1 MAHQKEKVIHIK
13 PLQIFEKSPNK
24 SGPYLIFLVNRI
36 QVLYMPLIFQKYL
49 IHPYMIVVIIGIG
62 FVSQLNLYILSKCWK
77 SKYFTEG
84 AEGISKLFGKRMIRL
99 YAFVGLFFIFIK
111 IAIFT
116 LGYSDIIH
124 QYIFPSI
131 NSNWIILFVFLTSL
145 YLASKGMEK
154 TLQFVVIVILSMFWI
169 VIIFIPFLFVP
180 MSSIHDLYPLI
191 PTDPAM
197 FSWKG
202 VLLIWAS
209 LSGPEYLIFLKP
221 WLTNDKRQF
230 MYFTIGNMI
239 SVLEYLLLFI
249 AAILFFGSNY
259 LSKTLYPTID
269 MIEYLQSP
277 VFERMDIIVISIYLF
292 YIVFALALFLLFFY
306 GLSRIAFAKWNLQT
320 TRKGYLFCAAVIL
333 SCLLILYNF
342 LWKFTYKG
350 FFWLAFEIVL
360 CSLSYLII
368 PITLWIAV
376 KRKKVVK

>member
-1 MAHQKEKVIHIK
+1 
-13 PLQIFEKSPNK
+13 
-24 SGPYLIFLVNRI
+24 
-36 QVLYMPLIFQKYL
+36 
-49 IHPYMIVVIIGIG
+49 MIIVIIGIG
-62 FVSQLNLYILSKCWK
+62 FVSQLNLFILSKCWK
-77 SKYFTEG
+77 SRFLKDG

-99 YAFVGLFFIFIK
+99 YAFIGLFFIFMK
-111 IAIFT
+111 MAIFT
-116 LGYSDIIH
+116 IGYSDIMH

-131 NSNWIILFVFLTSL
+131 NNNWLILFIFLTSL

-154 TLQFVVIVILSMFWI
+154 TFQFVVIVMLSTFWI
-169 VIIFIPFLFVP
+169 IFVFIPFLFAP

-191 PTDPAM
+191 PNDPSL

-202 VLLIWAS
+202 VLLIWSS

-221 WLTNDKRQF
+221 WLTHDKRQF

-269 MIEYLQSP
+269 MIKYLQSP
-277 VFERMDIIVISIYLF
+277 VFERMEIIVISVYLF

-306 GLSRIAFAKWNLQT
+306 GLSRLALAKWNLQT

-333 SCLLILYNF
+333 SSFLIFYNF
-342 LWKFTYKG
+342 LWKFSYKG
-350 FFWLAFEIVL
+350 FWGLDLEIAL
-360 CSLSYLII
+360 SSLSYLII
-368 PITLWIAV
+368 PIILWIAI
-376 KRKKVVK
+376 KRKEDV

>member
-1 MAHQKEKVIHIK
+1 MKS
-13 PLQIFEKSPNK
+13 LQIFEKSQNK

-36 QVLYMPLIFQKYL
+36 QVLFMPLIFQKYL
-49 IHPYMIVVIIGIG
+49 IHPYMIVVIIVIG

-77 SKYFTEG
+77 SSYLTEG

-99 YAFVGLFFIFIK
+99 YAFVGLFFILIK
-111 IAIFT
+111 MAIFT
-116 LGYSDIIH
+116 LGYSDILH

-131 NSNWIILFVFLTSL
+131 NNNWLISFIFLTSL

-154 TLQFVVIVILSMFWI
+154 TIQFVVIAIISTFW
-169 VIIFIPFLFVP
+169 IIFIFVPFLYAP

-191 PTDPAM
+191 PTDSSM

-202 VLLIWAS
+202 VLLIWSS

-221 WLTNDKRQF
+221 WLKHDNRQF
-230 MYFTIGNMI
+230 MYFTIGNLI

-249 AAILFFGSNY
+249 VAILFFGSNY

-269 MIEYLQSP
+269 MVKYFQSP
-277 VFERMDIIVISIYLF
+277 VFERIDIIVISIYLF

-306 GLSRIAFAKWNLQT
+306 GLSRIAFAKWNLQP
-320 TRKGYLFCAAVIL
+320 TRKGYLFCSAVIL
-333 SCLLILYNF
+333 SSFLILYNF
-342 LWKFTYKG
+342 SWKSAYKDFLG
-350 FFWLAFEIVL
+350 LELAIVL
-360 CSLSYLII
+360 SSLSYLII
-368 PITLWIAV
+368 PITLWIAI